1 LRKSVL
7 KLISFLFIALMVF
20 SATANAAPNNDQIYR
35 NIENFEN
42 SSGLDMATLFPEAS
56 PKLQSDWEKMYEDYT
71 IVKVQKTE
79 MFYQI
84 DSDNKLVPMTVGQVK
99 QNTGKGQ
106 IGTMGVG
113 SNTNYGITVYVT
125 TAKSVGGSS
134 YPTEWLL
141 GGSFQWNN
149 TPNLD
154 AGKSVDAFVIGWHG
168 GLAIKQNSTSGV
180 VHYNKGDT
188 YPAVVTITPNAGVGW
203 EFNEAIDKTW
213 PAGNWYAESGS
224 FAVSIIKN
232 TTNAGNIANAIA
244 QYNQSY
250 DTKNV
255 TSLGLSLSA
264 TGGGFSIGW
273 TNTTKVN
280 TIPAYTDFTY

>member
-1 LRKSVL
+1 MAWMSNWPSEVVRAKGIVWVATRSQMAQSFSQAGPSIQFGPAGYWVAALPDAERDAILR
-7 KLISFLFIALMVF
+7 
-20 SATANAAPNNDQIYR
+20 D
-35 NIENFEN
+35 E
-42 SSGLDMATLFPEAS
+42 
-56 PKLQSDWEKMYEDYT
+56 PKVAEHWHPLYGDR
-71 IVKVQKTE
+71 I
-79 MFYQI
+79 
-84 DSDNKLVPMTVGQVK
+84 NKLVFIGIEMNRGQL
-99 QNTGKGQ
+99 
-106 IGTMGVG
+106 
-113 SNTNYGITVYVT
+113 
-125 TAKSVGGSS
+125 TA
-134 YPTEWLL
+134 
-141 GGSFQWNN
+141 
-149 TPNLD
+149 
-154 AGKSVDAFVIGWHG
+154 
-168 GLAIKQNSTSGV
+168 
-180 VHYNKGDT
+180 